1 MSAFLFVSLALIVAG
16 AALAVQGL
24 QTERAAVR
32 SLGVALT
39 IVGLVTA
46 ALSQAFVVVPAGNSG
61 VVFNVFGGVQDD
73 ELGEGF
79 HIVLPVLQSV
89 ILYDIR
95 QQELTLAEEG
105 GDQVTARSSEG
116 LEINVDVT
124 ILYQVDPRNAAR
136 LHQDIGPSYEIVRV
150 RPEVRSQVRDAIG
163 QYAAADLISTQ
174 RSDLQRG
181 VEVSLREALN
191 VDNIL
196 VLSVLMRDI
205 RIPTTIT
212 NAIEE
217 KQAAEQQVEVEENRR
232 RQSEITAQRRVIEA
246 EGERDAA
253 IARAE
258 GESEALKLR
267 GEAIRENPEIIDLE
281 VAQRLAP
288 GIQTIMIPSDNNF
301 LLDLRSLGEQRSA
314 RPAEPATP

>member
-1 MSAFLFVSLALIVAG
+1 MSLFLFVAVALIVVG
-16 AALAVQGL
+16 AALAVQGT
-24 QTERAAVR
+24 QTERSAVR
-32 SLGVALT
+32 SLGVGVVLL
-39 IVGLVTA
+39 GLVAA

-61 VVFNVFGGVQDD
+61 VVFNVFGGVQDE

-79 HIVLPVLQSV
+79 HIVLPVVQQV
-89 ILYDIR
+89 TLYDIR
-95 QQELTLAEEG
+95 QQELTLSAET

-116 LEINVDVT
+116 LEINVDAT

-136 LHQDIGPSYEIVRV
+136 LHQDIGTSYETVRV
-150 RPEVRSQVRDAIG
+150 RPEVRSQIRDAIG

-174 RSDLQRG
+174 RTDLQRG
-181 VEVSLREALN
+181 VEVSLKNALDD
-191 VDNIL
+191 DNIL
-196 VLSVLMRDI
+196 VLAVLMRDI

-212 NAIEE
+212 TAIEE

-232 RQSEITAQRRVIEA
+232 RQAEISAQRRVIEA
-246 EGERDAA
+246 QGERDAA

-258 GESEALKLR
+258 GEAEALRLR
-267 GEAIRENPEIIDLE
+267 GESIRANPEIIDLE

-301 LLDLRSLGEQRSA
+301 LLDLRSLDRPRSS
-314 RPAEPATP
+314 P